1 MKQKENSPMEDQL
14 KYPFEIR
21 HLSEEEGGGY
31 LISFPDLPG
40 CISDGETIEAAI
52 KNGIDAVNSWIATS
66 REFHDQIPKAG
77 SSQASGRF
85 VQRLPKSLHARLA
98 ERAKQEGISMN
109 ALVTS
114 IIAESMGKRE
124 NYKSIAKRQK
134 EEVQVYS
141 QRHPKSLSVA
151 EPKSKYRTK

>member
-1 MKQKENSPMEDQL
+1 MDEQL

-40 CISDGETIEAAI
+40 CISDGDTIEETI
-52 KNGIDAVNSWIATS
+52 KNGIDAMNSWIETS
-66 REFHDQIPKAG
+66 KEFNDPVPEPG

-85 VQRLPKSLHARLA
+85 VQRIPKSLHARLSA
-98 ERAKQEGISMN
+98 RAKQEGVSMN

-114 IIAESMGKRE
+114 IIAESLGKRE
-124 NYKSIAKRQK
+124 AHQ
-134 EEVQVYS
+134 
-141 QRHPKSLSVA
+141 
-151 EPKSKYRTK
+151 